1 MSHHKTTTLRFKFT
15 IGEKTKITKNKLLF
29 VIKIKKKKEKKTQ
42 NIKFVKKTQK
52 KKKKNYV

>member
-29 VIKIKKKKEKKTQ
+29 VIKIKNKKEKKTQ

-52 KKKKNYV
+52 